1 MALSPQE
8 DKYLYHMVSVNEEDF
23 SKVSLLFANISIFAS
38 KLMMIGGYDAGTQKY
53 NKNILFLHLKEG
65 KRVTVQPITAGDSGK
80 EEVGDRGAVEAVHI
94 SEGTLIY
101 GRLGK

>member
-1 MALSPQE
+1 MVLSPE
-8 DKYLYHMVSVNEEDF
+8 EEKYLYHMISINEEDF

-53 NKNILFLHLKEG
+53 NKNILFLPLKEG
-65 KRVTVQPITAGDSGK
+65 TRVTVQPITTGDSGK
-80 EEVGDRGAVEAVHI
+80 EDNGDKGVVEAVHI
-94 SEGTLIY
+94 SEGILIY

>member
-1 MALSPQE
+1 
-8 DKYLYHMVSVNEEDF
+8 MVSVNENDF

-38 KLMMIGGYDAGTQKY
+38 KLMMIGGYDAVTQKY
-53 NKNILFLHLKEG
+53 NKNILFLPLKEG
-65 KRVTVQPITAGDSGK
+65 TRVTVQPIKDSGK
-80 EEVGDRGAVEAVHI
+80 EDGDKAAVEAVHI